1 MSQLPGFKKCNRHAH
16 RRRRD
21 PRAAGSSSGG
31 KPPMAV
37 RNVWLFVPN
46 LIGYARFLFLLWSL
60 YHVLRAESTHLFLAL
75 YAASYLLDAADGPAA
90 RSLQQTSRFGAV
102 LDMVTDRVSTAVL
115 LAALAH
121 ESVASPSRALRP
133 WAPAWLGLLVLDIA
147 AHWVQMYATLA
158 LGAASHKA
166 LPDEP
171 ALLTWYY
178 RRTNLFV
185 VCLLSE
191 THLVTA
197 FTLSRGAAGVA
208 VAGIPL
214 CVGVGALARAHAFAA
229 KACPTLTPPQPHTLA
244 NSFGFPLPR
253 LPLPA
258 ALSAL
263 SPLLSAA
270 NLSLLAGWLYALS
283 FPVFVLKQVISVMHL
298 VRAAQRVV
306 ELDQAD
312 EAEAQ
317 KKAPPS
323 SSRSAARK
331 AK

>member
-1 MSQLPGFKKCNRHAH
+1 
-16 RRRRD
+16 
-21 PRAAGSSSGG
+21 
-31 KPPMAV
+31 MAV

-60 YHVLRAESTHLFLAL
+60 FHVLRAESTHLFLAL

-121 ESVASPSRALRP
+121 ESVASSAPALRA

-214 CVGVGALARAHAFAA
+214 CVGWAPLRARVAPPCAFAA
-229 KACPTLTPPQPHTLA
+229 KAPPPTHTHTHAPTRPNLLPHPHQPALASPCRSSPSPPRFPPCP
-244 NSFGFPLPR
+244 
-253 LPLPA
+253 
-258 ALSAL
+258 
-263 SPLLSAA
+263 
-270 NLSLLAGWLYALS
+270 
-283 FPVFVLKQVISVMHL
+283 
-298 VRAAQRVV
+298 
-306 ELDQAD
+306 
-312 EAEAQ
+312 
-317 KKAPPS
+317 
-323 SSRSAARK
+323 RSAAPPT
-331 AK
+331 

>member
-1 MSQLPGFKKCNRHAH
+1 
-16 RRRRD
+16 
-21 PRAAGSSSGG
+21 
-31 KPPMAV
+31 MARTV

-46 LIGYARFLFLLWSL
+46 LIGYARFLLLLASL
-60 YHVLRAESTHLFLAL
+60 FSVLRAESTHLFLAL
-75 YAASYLLDAADGPAA
+75 YAASYLLDAADGPVA

-121 ESVASPSRALRP
+121 ESVASPARALRP

-178 RRTNLFV
+178 RRANLFI

-197 FTLSRGAAGVA
+197 FTLSRGAAGVQ
-208 VAGIPL
+208 VASIPL
-214 CVGVGALARAHAFAA
+214 CVRGPSERRAQAFAA
-229 KACPTLTPPQPHTLA
+229 AAPLHPPPPPSRPFPSRPTRATPPAPRRA
-244 NSFGFPLPR
+244 ASAPPCRSCPSLPR
-253 LPLPA
+253 
-258 ALSAL
+258 S
-263 SPLLSAA
+263 
-270 NLSLLAGWLYALS
+270 
-283 FPVFVLKQVISVMHL
+283 
-298 VRAAQRVV
+298 
-306 ELDQAD
+306 
-312 EAEAQ
+312 
-317 KKAPPS
+317 PPS
-323 SSRSAARK
+323 PRSSRPPT
-331 AK
+331 

>member
-1 MSQLPGFKKCNRHAH
+1 MVA
-16 RRRRD
+16 
-21 PRAAGSSSGG
+21 
-31 KPPMAV
+31 

-60 YHVLRAESTHLFLAL
+60 FHVLRAESTHLFLAL

-90 RSLQQTSRFGAV
+90 RILQQTSRFGAV

-121 ESVASPSRALRP
+121 ESVVSSAPALRA

-147 AHWVQMYATLA
+147 AHWVQMYAALA

-178 RRTNLFV
+178 RRTNLFI

-214 CVGVGALARAHAFAA
+214 CVLKGCEGRGKGCLDAR
-229 KACPTLTPPQPHTLA
+229 
-244 NSFGFPLPR
+244 
-253 LPLPA
+253 
-258 ALSAL
+258 
-263 SPLLSAA
+263 
-270 NLSLLAGWLYALS
+270 
-283 FPVFVLKQVISVMHL
+283 
-298 VRAAQRVV
+298 
-306 ELDQAD
+306 
-312 EAEAQ
+312 
-317 KKAPPS
+317 
-323 SSRSAARK
+323 
-331 AK
+331 